1 MLGVIIMNT
10 EVALIIQKIIED
22 QYDTIH
28 ISTLVRLVDIYE
40 EEIKEMKRLH
50 NEHLLQIHK
59 QE

>member
-1 MLGVIIMNT
+1 MNT